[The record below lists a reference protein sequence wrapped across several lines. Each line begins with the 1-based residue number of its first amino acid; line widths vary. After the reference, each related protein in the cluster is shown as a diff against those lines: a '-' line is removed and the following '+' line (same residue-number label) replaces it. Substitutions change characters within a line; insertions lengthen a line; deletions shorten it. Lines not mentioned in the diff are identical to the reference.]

1 MSEPWARGLKYPNGL
16 SQDRG
21 LGEDLFL
28 PWVSL
33 EGYWALL
40 VLSSFS
46 QVFISHSCL
55 DLAASSPQSSDKR
68 INRDLLYSPRELY

>member
-1 MSEPWARGLKYPNGL
+1 MGKGVEVPKWLKSG
-16 SQDRG
+16 QG
-21 LGEDLFL
+21 FGEDLFL